1 MVIQFRFSG
10 MRKTLFAIIFGL
22 ILALPAAAKDYSFE
36 GGTVSIDSLG
46 VAGSTVTIKAVAD
59 SGYVLHSVSVTDTSG
74 EALPLVEDSAGVY
87 HFTMP
92 AMEIS
97 INVVFQPYYSIG
109 TSGAV
114 DSTAE
119 SYSISVSG
127 KVDST
132 AALSPSK
139 MRLGSSMI
147 AASGSALR
155 IATNKEQMLRVYGVN
170 GRLVKAQ
177 SVPAGETSING
188 LPSGVY
194 MVKLSDGTKASVGI
208 K

>member
-1 MVIQFRFSG
+1 

-22 ILALPAAAKDYSFE
+22 ILALPVAAKDYSFE

-59 SGYVLHSVSVTDTSG
+59 SGYVLYSVSVTDASG

-139 MRLGSSMI
+139 MRLGSSI

-155 IATNKEQMLRVYGVN
+155 VSTNKEQMLRVYGVN

-177 SVPAGETSING
+177 SVPAGETSISG
-188 LPSGVY
+188 LKSGFY
-194 MVKLSDGTKASVGI
+194 LVKLSDGTKASVGI